1 MQVANYTAA
10 IANGGTLYKPHLV
23 AKILD
28 SNNQVIKNIE
38 PVIINHIPVDRANL
52 EIVREGMRQTITAGS
67 ARSLNVLPVA
77 VAGKTGTAQWST
89 KKSPHA
95 WFIGFA
101 PYDKPQLVIMVL
113 VEEGVEGST
122 ISAPI
127 ARDILNWYFSPR
139 PGSTLLT
146 TTTVTAN

>member
-1 MQVANYTAA
+1 
-10 IANGGTLYKPHLV
+10 
-23 AKILD
+23 
-28 SNNQVIKNIE
+28 
-38 PVIINHIPVDRANL
+38 
-52 EIVREGMRQTITAGS
+52 
-67 ARSLNVLPVA
+67 
-77 VAGKTGTAQWST
+77 
-89 KKSPHA
+89 
-95 WFIGFA
+95 
-101 PYDKPQLVIMVL
+101 MVL